1 MVLRPQV
8 REQHRAPKGRERS
21 MPARN
26 VKPHR
31 REGAGRPRE
40 ETFTA
45 TPPSAY
51 DFSIKSADTRTI
63 AATIF

>member
-1 MVLRPQV
+1 
-8 REQHRAPKGRERS
+8 
-21 MPARN
+21 MPARA

-31 REGAGRPRE
+31 REGARPPRE

-45 TPPSAY
+45 MPLPAY

-63 AATIF
+63 AATTF